1 MKKFLLLSLLTLL
14 AGCVSWGGFN
24 NNGFSSKTI
33 LKESG
38 YNVVGNVSAKSKCM
52 YILGSILLDDTK
64 ADLYK
69 NAFKELR
76 TKAQL
81 DGKARAL
88 ANVTT
93 DIVVKNYL
101 VVKFVELTVTADVVE
116 FNK

>member
-1 MKKFLLLSLLTLL
+1 MKRLAFLALFTFLT
-14 AGCVSWGGFN
+14 GCVSWGGFN

-38 YNVVGNVSAKSKCM
+38 YRVVNNVSAKANCM

-69 NAFKELR
+69 NAFRELR
-76 TKAQL
+76 SKAQL

-93 DIVVKNYL
+93 DIVVKNYF
-101 VVKFVELTVTADVVE
+101 VVKFVELTVSADVVE
-116 FNK
+116 FQK